1 MLSTALP
8 GCGREVVGWQE
19 RAGRRRHEGRGG
31 HQAEQAATVDDQH
44 NAAQLTIHSRTWLA
58 LKSTTTAFI
67 FLFALDQSAP

>member
-1 MLSTALP
+1 M
-8 GCGREVVGWQE
+8 
-19 RAGRRRHEGRGG
+19 RRSE
-31 HQAEQAATVDDQH
+31 AEQASAVDDQH